1 MLPSRRAAVVCA
13 CALLLGSAAEGGPLA
28 SDSLSILLTNQS
40 FVYPATGATGT
51 AASLVAASLAS
62 GSAFNGSATV
72 ILTGT
77 AATKSPVDRVRAF
90 ITHNGAGSGRDA
102 GRGRRDGELPGSRL
116 PERDRPDERSLPDRA
131 GAGRSADDLHG
142 DGRRARLQHLRRA
155 GQATVTGVQLTELTT
170 GGGTQM
176 ATSRAF
182 TGMNALTPG
191 GAGTLTLVS
200 PGKVYVSTGNKIPLV
215 GTLTLQYAPEPGTA
229 LLTGA
234 GALGLALLAR
244 RRGCVPEPVRTSRR
258 RADRGGR

>member
-1 MLPSRRAAVVCA
+1 VPVRVGRQTTFTAM
-13 CALLLGSAAEGGPLA
+13 GGGLA
-28 SDSLSILLTNQS
+28 FSI
-40 FVYPATGATGT
+40 FG
-51 AASLVAASLAS
+51 VAW
-62 GSAFNGSATV
+62 T
-72 ILTGT
+72 
-77 AATKSPVDRVRAF
+77 
-90 ITHNGAGSGRDA
+90 
-102 GRGRRDGELPGSRL
+102 
-116 PERDRPDERSLPDRA
+116 
-131 GAGRSADDLHG
+131 
-142 DGRRARLQHLRRA
+142 A